1 MTIANKFDINKF
13 VKKREKGSIITGG
26 LLNKRIGSGPYKG
39 MTLKEAEMKRRKN
52 ERR

>member
-1 MTIANKFDINKF
+1 MTIANKFNINKF

-26 LLNKRIGSGPYKG
+26 LLDKRIGSGPYKG

-52 ERR
+52 GGR

>member
-39 MTLKEAEMKRRKN
+39 LTLKEAEIKRRRKEN
-52 ERR
+52 D